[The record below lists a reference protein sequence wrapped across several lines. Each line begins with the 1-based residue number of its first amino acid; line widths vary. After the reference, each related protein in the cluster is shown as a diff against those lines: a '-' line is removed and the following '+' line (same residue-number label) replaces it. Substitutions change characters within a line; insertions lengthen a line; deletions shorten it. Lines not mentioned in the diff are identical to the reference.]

1 MRYILFPCLRVRIH
15 WLKGESHHPVCYCIL
30 FTRHVHRYQSIWK
43 FGFTAKR
50 IEDTGHEYSNICNS
64 AEAPSKRRS
73 VKRLTTNSRSKV
85 YLKAANQCE
94 KCQLFNTAHLIMSNH
109 NAKLYFFYQVHYQFL
124 YVQQLCTIFMSSPW
138 PYRYPI
144 ERLY

>member
-43 FGFTAKR
+43 FGFTAKTLDMSIQTFATVQKPLLRGDSNER
-50 IEDTGHEYSNICNS
+50 IFI
-64 AEAPSKRRS
+64 
-73 VKRLTTNSRSKV
+73 
-85 YLKAANQCE
+85 Q
-94 KCQLFNTAHLIMSNH
+94 IMSNVSGH